1 MPGLARISAIPSEA
15 EATLARE
22 TKQALS
28 LRLSGTSS
36 LDLLAM
42 DVASSEPII
51 RIPATAARLLVQ
63 ILDEMGQGN
72 AVKVIPVHP
81 ELTTQE
87 AAELLNVSRPTL
99 IQLLREGHIEFRKVG
114 THRRVRLDSLM
125 AYKRKLHAD
134 RLAALAEL
142 SAYDQEL
149 GI

>member
-42 DVASSEPII
+42 DIASKPTI
-51 RIPATAARLLVQ
+51 RIPATAVRLLVQ

-125 AYKRKLHAD
+125 AYKRELHAD
-134 RLAALAEL
+134 RLAALAAL
-142 SAYDQEL
+142 SAYDQDL

>member
-42 DVASSEPII
+42 DVASEPTI

-99 IQLLREGHIEFRKVG
+99 IQLLREGHIDFRKVG

>member
-1 MPGLARISAIPSEA
+1 MPGLARVLAIPSEA

-42 DVASSEPII
+42 DVASKPTI
-51 RIPATAARLLVQ
+51 RIPATAVRLLVQ

-114 THRRVRLDSLM
+114 THRRVRLDSLT

>member
-42 DVASSEPII
+42 DVASKPTI
-51 RIPATAARLLVQ
+51 RIPATAVRLLVQ

-125 AYKRKLHAD
+125 AYKRELHAD
-134 RLAALAEL
+134 RLAALTAL

>member
-1 MPGLARISAIPSEA
+1 MSGLARISAIPSEA

-28 LRLSGTSS
+28 LHLSGTSS
-36 LDLLAM
+36 LDLLTM
-42 DVASSEPII
+42 DVASEPTI

-125 AYKRKLHAD
+125 VYKRKLHAG
-134 RLAALAEL
+134 RVAALAEL

>member
-42 DVASSEPII
+42 DVASKPTI

-99 IQLLREGHIEFRKVG
+99 IQLLREGRIEFRKVG

-134 RLAALAEL
+134 RLAALTEL

>member
-28 LRLSGTSS
+28 LRLSGASS

-42 DVASSEPII
+42 DVASEPSIK
-51 RIPATAARLLVQ
+51 IPATAARLLVQ
-63 ILDEMGQGN
+63 SVDAMGRGN

>member
-42 DVASSEPII
+42 DVASEPTI

>member
-1 MPGLARISAIPSEA
+1 MPGLARVLAIPSEA

-42 DVASSEPII
+42 DVAFKPTI
-51 RIPATAARLLVQ
+51 RIPATAVRLLVQ

-114 THRRVRLDSLM
+114 THRRVRLDSLI

>member
-1 MPGLARISAIPSEA
+1 
-15 EATLARE
+15 
-22 TKQALS
+22 
-28 LRLSGTSS
+28 
-36 LDLLAM
+36 
-42 DVASSEPII
+42 
-51 RIPATAARLLVQ
+51 
-63 ILDEMGQGN
+63 MGQGN
-72 AVKVIPVHP
+72 AVKVIRIHP

-99 IQLLREGHIEFRKVG
+99 IQLLREGRIEFRKVG

-125 AYKRKLHAD
+125 AYKRRLHAD

>member
-42 DVASSEPII
+42 DVASEPTI

-72 AVKVIPVHP
+72 
-81 ELTTQE
+81 
-87 AAELLNVSRPTL
+87 
-99 IQLLREGHIEFRKVG
+99 
-114 THRRVRLDSLM
+114 LM

>member
-1 MPGLARISAIPSEA
+1 MPALARVSAIPSEA

-28 LRLSGTSS
+28 LRLSGTPS

-42 DVASSEPII
+42 DVASKPTI
-51 RIPATAARLLVQ
+51 RIPAPAARLLVQ

-72 AVKVIPVHP
+72 AVKLIPVHP

-99 IQLLREGHIEFRKVG
+99 IQLLREGQIEFRKVG

-125 AYKRKLHAD
+125 TYKKKLYDD

>member
-22 TKQALS
+22 TKHALS

-36 LDLLAM
+36 PDLLAM
-42 DVASSEPII
+42 DVASEPTI
-51 RIPATAARLLVQ
+51 RIPATAVRLLVQ
-63 ILDEMGQGN
+63 ILEEMGQGN

-125 AYKRKLHAD
+125 TYKRKLHAD

>member
-1 MPGLARISAIPSEA
+1 MPGLARVSAIPSEA

-28 LRLSGTSS
+28 LSLSGTSS

-42 DVASSEPII
+42 DVASKPTI
-51 RIPATAARLLVQ
+51 RIPATAVRLLVQ

-114 THRRVRLDSLM
+114 THRRVRLDSLT

-142 SAYDQEL
+142 AAYDQEL

>member
-42 DVASSEPII
+42 DVASEPTI

-99 IQLLREGHIEFRKVG
+99 IQLLREGHIAFRKVG

-134 RLAALAEL
+134 RLAALADL